1 MLPVEM
7 TTRKTVMVLALVLV
21 AALMVTALPALAWT
35 NSLVI
40 GATVRGSAVVVDPEI
55 ARKATHNKYAFNR

>member
-21 AALMVTALPALAWT
+21 AALMVTALPALAGT
-35 NSLVI
+35 NTKKSQ
-40 GATVRGSAVVVDPEI
+40 ATPKAAI
-55 ARKATHNKYAFNR
+55 ARAAGRLRLYDEHANEAPQ